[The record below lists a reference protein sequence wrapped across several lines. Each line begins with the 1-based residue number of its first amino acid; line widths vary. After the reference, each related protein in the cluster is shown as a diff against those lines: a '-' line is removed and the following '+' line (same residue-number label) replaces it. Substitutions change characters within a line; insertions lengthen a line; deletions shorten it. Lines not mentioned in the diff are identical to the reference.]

1 MTKEVK
7 AVQTE
12 LFPETALTTTNAKGA
27 MSLIDQN
34 ELLEDL
40 QNSGFENVDVGEDVA
55 IPRIK
60 ILQSNSPAVVESS
73 VEGAKAG
80 LFINTATNEITKDEM
95 VVIPCAFQKVW
106 LEWAPKPSKKLVAIH
121 DEASAMELMKK
132 CHKND
137 KGKDITP
144 DGNSLAQSCS
154 HYVVL
159 IKPDGSLERAIIDF
173 ASTQIKKSKKWLATM
188 MSLQITIGDKRFTAP
203 MFSHSYSFRT
213 ILEKNEEGQWFGFS
227 ITSPKPI
234 SDKSIYQFAK
244 QFHTDV
250 QAGKVKVSE
259 PVDEEEVS
267 TSGQPQVSDKF

>member
-12 LFPETALTTTNAKGA
+12 LFPEMALATTNAKGA
-27 MSLIDQN
+27 MALLDQN
-34 ELLEDL
+34 ELIEDL
-40 QNSGFENVDVGEDVA
+40 QNSGFENVGVDDVA

-60 ILQSNSPAVVESS
+60 ILQSNSPVVMEGS

-80 LFINTATNEITKDEM
+80 VFFNTATNEIIKDELI
-95 VVIPCAFQKVW
+95 VIPCAFQKLW
-106 LEWAPKPSKKLVAIH
+106 LEWAPKPSKKLIAMH
-121 DEASAMELMKK
+121 DEQSAMELLKK
-132 CHKND
+132 CHKNE

-144 DGNSLAQSCS
+144 DGNTIAQSSS
-154 HYVVL
+154 HYVVV
-159 IKPDGSLERAIIDF
+159 IKQDGSLERAIIDF

-188 MSLQITIGDKRFTAP
+188 MSLQITIGDRRLTAP

-213 ILEKNEEGQWFGFS
+213 VKEENGEGQWFGFS
-227 ITSPKPI
+227 ITSPKALT
-234 SDKSIYQFAK
+234 DKSIYQFAK

-259 PVDEEEVS
+259 PIDEEEVS
-267 TSGQPQVSDKF
+267 SSGQPQVSDKF